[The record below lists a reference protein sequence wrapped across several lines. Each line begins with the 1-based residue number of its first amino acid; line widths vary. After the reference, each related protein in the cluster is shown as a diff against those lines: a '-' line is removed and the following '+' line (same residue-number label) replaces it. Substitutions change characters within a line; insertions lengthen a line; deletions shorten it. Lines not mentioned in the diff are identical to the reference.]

1 MPESWLHDGAGEA
14 GILTVIKNRVDAELQ
29 DSGHESIGSFEAA
42 EKRLGKHKSD
52 KVENDKVKKGV
63 SFCSDGFW
71 STIWRG
77 GQPYR
82 RFGTIHGLLDHDFAK
97 EIIDE

>member
-29 DSGHESIGSFEAA
+29 DSGRESIGSFEAA
-42 EKRLGKHKSD
+42 EKRLGKHMSD
-52 KVENDKVKKGV
+52 KVENDKVKKSV
-63 SFCSDGFW
+63 PFCSAGLW

-77 GQPYR
+77 G
-82 RFGTIHGLLDHDFAK
+82 
-97 EIIDE
+97 